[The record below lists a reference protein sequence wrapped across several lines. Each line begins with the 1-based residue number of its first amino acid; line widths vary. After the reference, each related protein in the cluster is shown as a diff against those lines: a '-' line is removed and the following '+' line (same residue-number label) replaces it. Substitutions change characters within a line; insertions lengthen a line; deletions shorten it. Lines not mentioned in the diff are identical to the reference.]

1 MAWMSWGF
9 DSPRVHMRF
18 SVIIPALNEE
28 KNVGKA
34 IAALK
39 KQKVDGDFE
48 IIVVDN
54 NSDDNTGVVAK
65 KAGADKVVVEKKIG
79 TNLAR
84 QKGVEASKGE
94 VLAFL
99 DADSIPPADWL
110 FNIEKVLKRKN
121 VVAVSGPYK
130 SNKPL
135 ADFITWRVYPLVP
148 KLMHFFTT
156 MKGGVILGGNFAA
169 YRSAIDKIGGLPPV
183 KFFGDDTAI
192 AVLLA
197 RKAGKVVYTRK
208 VWIQSS
214 PRRLEKKGT
223 IRIGLIYF
231 KYFFKIYF
239 DKKYK

>member
-99 DADSIPPADWL
+99 DADSIPPEDWL

-135 ADFITWRVYPLVP
+135 ADFVTWRIYPLVP
-148 KLMHFFTT
+148 KLMRFFTT
-156 MKGGVILGGNFAA
+156 KKGGVILGGNFAA
-169 YRSAIDKIGGLPPV
+169 YRSAIEKIGGLPPI

-197 RKAGKVVYTRK
+197 RRVGKVVYTRK
-208 VWIQSS
+208 VWVESS
-214 PRRLEKKGT
+214 PRRLEEMGIVK
-223 IRIGLIYF
+223 IGLVYF
-231 KYFFKIYF
+231 KHFFKIYF